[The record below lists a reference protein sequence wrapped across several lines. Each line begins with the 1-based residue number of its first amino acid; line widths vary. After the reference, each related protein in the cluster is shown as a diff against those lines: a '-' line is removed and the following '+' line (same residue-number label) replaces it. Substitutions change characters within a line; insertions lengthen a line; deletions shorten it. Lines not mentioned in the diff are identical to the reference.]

1 MFDVAVLAKAV
12 LVGAAIAAAVLRLM
26 AYVRPRDGAHWSW
39 AIGAGVVAASGATDQ
54 WPHWPP
60 LEDRARFLTLLVPLV
75 LAVETLAATV
85 RSQRWAWLLRVA
97 LAASVAPILLHNSV
111 YLAVLEGRESA
122 EWSPL
127 KATMILCGLAAL
139 LVVLWAV
146 LSALEARSS
155 TQTVYSVLILDAYAT
170 AVTVMLSGYFKDGL
184 LGLGLSGAMTGAA
197 AAAYIG
203 APQPPG
209 VGSLGMGMIGIFA
222 VVVMGL
228 FFGNLSPAL
237 AACLLLAPLFAW
249 MVELPRLRTF
259 APRWRGI
266 LRLAWVGI
274 PLIVAL
280 TIAERQFVAAFSARS
295 KPSQP
300 GVERA
305 LDASDG
311 L

>member
-12 LVGAAIAAAVLRLM
+12 LVGAMTAAAVLRLM

-60 LEDRARFLTLLVPLV
+60 LEDRARFLTLLLPLV
-75 LAVETLAATV
+75 LIVETLAATV
-85 RSQRWAWLLRVA
+85 RSQRTAWLLRVA

-111 YLAVLEGRESA
+111 YLAVLEGREAA

-127 KATMILCGLAAL
+127 KATMILCGLASL
-139 LVVLWAV
+139 LVVLWAA
-146 LSALEARSS
+146 LRALEARTS
-155 TQTVYSVLILDAYAT
+155 TRSVYSVLILDAYAA
-170 AVTVMLSGYFKDGL
+170 AVTVMLSGYFMGGL
-184 LGLGLSGAMTGAA
+184 LGLGLAGAMTGAVL
-197 AAAYIG
+197 AAYLG
-203 APQPPG
+203 AQQPPS
-209 VGSLGMGMIGIFA
+209 VGSLGMGVIGVFA
-222 VVVMGL
+222 VVAMGL

-237 AACLLLAPLFAW
+237 AGCLLLAPLFAW
-249 MVELPRLRTF
+249 IVELPRLRTLV
-259 APRWRGI
+259 PRWRGI
-266 LRLAWVGI
+266 QRLAWVGI
-274 PLIVAL
+274 PLIVAI
-280 TIAERQFVAAFSARS
+280 TIAERQFVTAFSARS

-300 GVERA
+300 GAERA